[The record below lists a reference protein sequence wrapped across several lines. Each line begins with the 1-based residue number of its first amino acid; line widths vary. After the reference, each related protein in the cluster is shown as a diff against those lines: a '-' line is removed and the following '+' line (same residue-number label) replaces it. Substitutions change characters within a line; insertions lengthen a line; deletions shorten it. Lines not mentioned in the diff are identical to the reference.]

1 MNNATL
7 LADWVRKVRELA
19 RRAGRNDLLELLD
32 VEVAGFRRDAIHVVF
47 AGGANTGKSARI
59 NMLLDRSVLPVS
71 SMPSSAPVAIR
82 HGTDEAGASSELE
95 ITLAHEWL
103 QTTGINLFERLPLDA
118 SDDETDGVILAA
130 LRGADA
136 VVLIVDAL
144 MPVTRVD
151 AVLLTE
157 CARRGLPVAIVV
169 SKCDLLSADE
179 RTAVLEYVRQHLE
192 RIGLEVPLLA
202 TDLTTDG
209 GELRAAVES
218 IVASADLERIRLR
231 QAQEALGRLMAD
243 LESAAH
249 RGVEALVLTEAER
262 AAEIRRQ
269 EQKLEA
275 QSLVWTQ
282 IEQRLTVRRQKVDE
296 MVRGHL
302 ATSRTSILE
311 RWAFDLERTGD
322 VHRWWTSDLPHRLR
336 QDLRSMSLQ
345 VSNAISRQVAGDMRW
360 LHEELHRHFKLPVG
374 AALAEPAIELEEVEV
389 APPDVPLADM
399 QKFRV
404 VSRVGAAAT
413 VVLASIAL
421 AHSSI
426 AVATIALSSIAG
438 LAADQIAQRIA
449 AKDRGA
455 ARTELDRI
463 LERAWL
469 DLGAQ
474 ASARLKT
481 GYDGVVAALKKE
493 QERWLDSQML
503 ALRNTPPPAAPIDW
517 RGVLDA
523 ARALTSDIATK
534 GDAA

>member
-59 NMLLDRSVLPVS
+59 NMLLGRNVLPVS
-71 SMPSSAPVAIR
+71 SQPSSARV
-82 HGTDEAGASSELE
+82 E
-95 ITLAHEWL
+95 ITLDHDWL
-103 QTTGINLFERLPLDA
+103 RATGIHLFERLPLDA
-118 SDDETDGVILAA
+118 SDDETDAVIRAA

-136 VVLIVDAL
+136 VVLVVDAL

-151 AVLLTE
+151 AVLLAE
-157 CARRGLPVAIVV
+157 CARRELPVAIVV

-179 RTAVLEYVRQHLE
+179 RAAVLDYVQQHLE
-192 RIGLEVPLLA
+192 RIGLQPPLLA
-202 TDLTTDG
+202 TDLATDG
-209 GELRAAVES
+209 GELRAAIES
-218 IVASADLERIRLR
+218 ILASADLERIRLC
-231 QAQEALGRLMAD
+231 QAQGALGILMAD
-243 LESAAH
+243 LELAAH
-249 RGVEALVLTEAER
+249 RGVEAQALTEAER

-269 EQKLEA
+269 EQKIEA
-275 QSLVWTQ
+275 QGLVWAQ

-296 MVRGHL
+296 MVREQL
-302 ATSRTSILE
+302 ATSGQSILE
-311 RWAFDLERTGD
+311 RWAFELERTGD

-336 QDLRSMSLQ
+336 QDLRSVSLQ
-345 VSNAISRQVAGDMRW
+345 VSNAIGRQVAGDMRW
-360 LHEELHRHFKLPVG
+360 LHEELHRQFKLPVG
-374 AALAEPAIELEEVEV
+374 ATLAEPAIELEEVEV

-399 QKFRV
+399 QKFRI

-421 AHSSI
+421 AHSGV

-438 LAADQIAQRIA
+438 VAADQIAQRVA
-449 AKDRGA
+449 TKDRSA
-455 ARTELDRI
+455 VRAELDRV
-463 LERAWL
+463 LQSAWL
-469 DLGAQ
+469 DLAAQ

-481 GYDGVVAALKKE
+481 GYGDVVAALKKE
-493 QERWLDSQML
+493 QGRWLDAQML
-503 ALRNTPPPAAPIDW
+503 ALHNTPPSAALVDW

-523 ARALTSDIATK
+523 ARALTADITMK